1 MKTVSSITS
10 RRLFYKVPLRNF
22 RKSNRSTG
30 QQIEQIE
37 FNITHIKQAIKNS
50 NKRSAPGPD
59 GITVELVQNGG
70 AQLFHCLTHL
80 MQASYSLG
88 YFPKPWKK
96 ENRIYLKNPD
106 KESYHLESSY
116 HSTSLFN
123 ILSKIY
129 ERIILQQVT
138 NILEENNFFKG
149 KNLYAYQKN
158 KNASQALL
166 PLIEQM
172 CEGFASGIYDIAYFA
187 DMQGAFDAV
196 WRKGALY
203 SK

>member
-1 MKTVSSITS
+1 MEVHSYFTALPT
-10 RRLFYKVPLRNF
+10 Y
-22 RKSNRSTG
+22 
-30 QQIEQIE
+30 
-37 FNITHIKQAIKNS
+37 
-50 NKRSAPGPD
+50 
-59 GITVELVQNGG
+59 
-70 AQLFHCLTHL
+70 L

-88 YFPKPWKK
+88 YFPKPCKK
-96 ENRIYLKNPD
+96 ENRIYLRNPD
-106 KESYHLESSY
+106 EESYHLESSY

-149 KNLYAYQKN
+149 KNLYVYQKN
-158 KNASQALL
+158 KNALQALR

-172 CEGFASGIYDIAYFA
+172 CEGFASGKYGIAVFA

-196 WRKGALY
+196 WRKGALC